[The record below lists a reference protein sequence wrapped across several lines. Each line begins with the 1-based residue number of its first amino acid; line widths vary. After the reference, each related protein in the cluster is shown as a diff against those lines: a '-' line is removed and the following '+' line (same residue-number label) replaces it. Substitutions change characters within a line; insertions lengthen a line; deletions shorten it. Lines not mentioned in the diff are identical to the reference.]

1 MTRVGRNDPCP
12 CGSGR
17 KFKACCQAKSAS
29 GVVASEQLF
38 GAQSAEGRR
47 LIGLLH
53 AGQHSRLEMEI
64 KRLLPSAPGSA
75 FLWGLLG
82 VTLQMRG
89 DDGLAALQ
97 RAADLAPGDADAL
110 LNLGTALLA
119 QGRASEAVAALRRAV
134 ELRPANPATTVQ
146 LGNALAHA
154 GRDAEAEAA
163 FRGALG
169 LDGDSVDAMLG
180 LADTLSRRGCLAEAE
195 LLCERAL
202 VVHPQHPMPHFC
214 KGELR
219 RLSGRLPEAA
229 AEYARVI
236 QLAPAY
242 LPAYNNLGNVL
253 IELGQLAAA
262 EKTFTEVLAIA
273 PAYLDALMNLGRLL
287 GEQDR
292 LGEAEAAYR
301 RVVQQLPGHLPALA
315 RLAAVLAERGQA
327 ADAEATLRQALE
339 MAPGRRELDLQHALS
354 LLPIV
359 ASTSEEASSAPARF
373 ASALAACA
381 LDHHREDAGVG
392 EPAASLMP
400 FFLAYR
406 YGNHRASLSAFGDLV
421 GSSAPLATLP
431 PARERIRLLVVSRHL
446 RRHSVWDVVLHG
458 LLRHLDRTRFEVV
471 LYHLGVVEDAETAVA
486 RHLADVWR
494 DRASVAD
501 AAAWQ
506 AAVIADAPDAIF
518 YPELGMDPLTYHLA
532 SRRLAPL
539 QMAGWGHP
547 ITTGLASIDLFLS
560 GELIEPPAASA
571 HYRERLVLL
580 PGAGCCT
587 VPLPLPATP
596 IPEVEAELARSRG
609 VRFVVPQRPMK
620 FDPSDDDLFVD
631 LAEQV
636 PDAVF
641 ILCSDP
647 VYPWATDRLL
657 DRLAGAFRNRG
668 LAAEGR
674 FLVLPWLAA
683 GAFLS
688 LMDGC
693 DVYLDCPAFS
703 GYTTAW
709 QALHRGIPIVT
720 MEGACMRQ
728 RLAAGV
734 LRQAGLSETVAA
746 SRAEYLRLA
755 VRLADESRDTGLR
768 AARRERQRAAA
779 GRVDGDTRVVRAF
792 ENVVIAALDNAR
804 RG

>member
-17 KFKACCQAKSAS
+17 KYKACCQANGGPGAAV
-29 GVVASEQLF
+29 GERRVVA
-38 GAQSAEGRR
+38 QSVEGRR

-53 AGQHSRLEMEI
+53 AGRHSQLEAEI

-89 DDGLAALQ
+89 GDGLAALQ
-97 RAADLAPGDADAL
+97 RAVDLAPGDADAS

-119 QGRASEAVAALRRAV
+119 QGRGGEAIIALRRAV
-134 ELRPANPATTVQ
+134 DLRPASPGAIVQ

-154 GRDAEAEAA
+154 GQHAEAEAA
-163 FRGALG
+163 FRDALCR
-169 LDGDSVDAMLG
+169 DGGSADAMLG
-180 LADTLSRRGCLAEAE
+180 LADTLSRRGSLAEAE
-195 LLCERAL
+195 LLCERVL
-202 VVHPQHPMPHFC
+202 VLHPQHPMPHFC
-214 KGELR
+214 KGDLR
-219 RLSGRLPEAA
+219 RLAGRMPEAA

-236 QLAPAY
+236 EQAPAY

-253 IELGQLAAA
+253 IELGQLTAAA
-262 EKTFTEVLAIA
+262 KIFADALAIA
-273 PAYLDALMNLGRLL
+273 PDYVDALMNLGRLL
-287 GEQDR
+287 AEQDR

-301 RVVQQLPGHLPALA
+301 RVVQQVPGHLQALA
-315 RLAAVLAERGQA
+315 RLAAVLVERGQV
-327 ADAEATLRQALE
+327 ADTEAILRQALE
-339 MAPGRRELDLQHALS
+339 MAPARRELRLQHALS

-359 ASTSEEASSAPARF
+359 PASAEEATAAPARF

-381 LDHHREDAGVG
+381 SDRDPADGG
-392 EPAASLMP
+392 ASEPVVPLMP

-406 YGNHRASLSAFGDLV
+406 YGNHLASLSTFGDLV
-421 GSSAPLATLP
+421 GHPAPLASLP
-431 PARERIRLLVVSRHL
+431 PARERIRLLVISRHV

-458 LLRHLDRTRFEVV
+458 LLRHLDRASFEIV
-471 LYHLGVVEDAETAVA
+471 LYHLGVVEDAETAIA
-486 RHLADVWR
+486 RNLADVWR

-501 AAAWQ
+501 AAAWH

-547 ITTGLASIDLFLS
+547 ITTGLATVDLFLS
-560 GELIEPPAASA
+560 GELIEPPEASE
-571 HYRERLVLL
+571 HYRERLVRL

-596 IPEVEAELARSRG
+596 IPDVEAQLARSPG
-609 VRFVVPQRPMK
+609 VRFVIGQRPMK
-620 FDPSDDDLFVD
+620 FDPADDDLFVD
-631 LAEQV
+631 LVEQV

-641 ILCSDP
+641 ILCADP

-657 DRLAGAFRNRG
+657 DRLARAFGKRG
-668 LAAEGR
+668 LAADGR
-674 FLVLPWLAA
+674 FLVLPWLPA

-688 LMDGC
+688 LMDCC
-693 DVYLDCPAFS
+693 DVYLDCPGFS

-728 RLAAGV
+728 RLAAGL
-734 LRQAGLSETVAA
+734 LRQAGLAETIAA
-746 SRAEYLRLA
+746 SRGEY
-755 VRLADESRDTGLR
+755 VRLAALLAHESRDAGRR
-768 AARRERQRAAA
+768 AARRDRQRAVA

-792 ENVVIAALDNAR
+792 ENAVRAALKTSR
-804 RG
+804 PG